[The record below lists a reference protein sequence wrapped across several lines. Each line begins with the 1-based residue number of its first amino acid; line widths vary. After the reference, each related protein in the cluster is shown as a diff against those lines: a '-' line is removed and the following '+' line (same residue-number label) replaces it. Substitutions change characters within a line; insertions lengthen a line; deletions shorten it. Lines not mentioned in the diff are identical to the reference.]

1 VRDETTLPTEPES
14 EPRRQLPKWL
24 LFDIGWMCVGLGF
37 IGVFVPGLPTTIF
50 LLVAAWCFFRSNARA
65 HAWLLEHRL
74 LGPYVRDFASGKGM
88 PVRAKVFA
96 IAMMWATCGTSAV
109 FFVRPVWANA
119 IVLASAAAGT
129 IAVLRV
135 RTARAEPEDELGIAD
150 EPEPG
155 D

>member
-1 VRDETTLPTEPES
+1 VPDETTPPIEPVA
-14 EPRRQLPKWL
+14 EPRRQLPGWL

-50 LLVAAWCFFRSNARA
+50 LLVAAWCFFRSNERA

-96 IAMMWATCGTSAV
+96 IAMMWATCGSSAV
-109 FFVRPVWANA
+109 FFVRPLWAKA

-129 IAVLRV
+129 VAVLRV
-135 RTARAEPEDELGIAD
+135 RTTRTEPEDKFVIAD
-150 EPEPG
+150 EPESG